1 MAFSGMR
8 RFEGK
13 VAIVTGGS
21 NGIGAATARK
31 FVAEGA
37 YVYIA
42 DIDEEGGVKVCQE
55 LHGNA
60 SFVKCDVA
68 IETHVKGVVD
78 RAMEEKGRLDIMVN
92 NAGMLHAHG
101 NSITQVSV
109 ETWERVMAVN
119 VTGAMLGMKHAARV
133 MIPRNSGSILFNCS
147 VLGLMK
153 TDNASHGY
161 MASKNALLGLMKSG
175 AVELAKVGIRVNAVS
190 SFGIVTKMIEE
201 WLDEV
206 SNGMC
211 PKEVLED
218 EMQRNATNGRKLTVD
233 DVANA
238 FLFLA
243 ADEASYINGHNLI
256 VDGGYSVHGRDIVTF
271 KDPPRH

>member
-1 MAFSGMR
+1 MAFTGMR

-13 VAIVTGGS
+13 VTIVIGGS
-21 NGIGAATARK
+21 NGIGVATTRK

-55 LHGNA
+55 LNGNV

-68 IETHVKGVVD
+68 IQTHVKGVVD
-78 RAMEEKGRLDIMVN
+78 RAMEEKGHLDIMMN

-109 ETWERVMAVN
+109 KTWERVMVVN
-119 VTGAMLGMKHAARV
+119 VTGAMLGMKHVVRV
-133 MIPRNSGSILFNCS
+133 IIPSNSGSILFNCS

-175 AVELAKVGIRVNAVS
+175 AVELAKEGIRVNVVS

-201 WLDEV
+201 WL
-206 SNGMC
+206 MC
-211 PKEVLED
+211 GV
-218 EMQRNATNGRKLTVD
+218 TC
-233 DVANA
+233 
-238 FLFLA
+238 
-243 ADEASYINGHNLI
+243 
-256 VDGGYSVHGRDIVTF
+256 DGKYFSQDACSDMKGDNENEGKKISHT
-271 KDPPRH
+271 

>member
-1 MAFSGMR
+1 MR

-68 IETHVKGVVD
+68 IETHMKGVLDQAV
-78 RAMEEKGRLDIMVN
+78 EEKGRLDIMVN
-92 NAGMLHAHG
+92 NAGMLHPHG

-133 MIPRNSGSILFNCS
+133 MIPRNSDS
-147 VLGLMK
+147 
-153 TDNASHGY
+153 TTY
-161 MASKNALLGLMKSG
+161 
-175 AVELAKVGIRVNAVS
+175 
-190 SFGIVTKMIEE
+190 
-201 WLDEV
+201 
-206 SNGMC
+206 
-211 PKEVLED
+211 
-218 EMQRNATNGRKLTVD
+218 
-233 DVANA
+233 
-238 FLFLA
+238 FLFQSA
-243 ADEASYINGHNLI
+243 QC
-256 VDGGYSVHGRDIVTF
+256 
-271 KDPPRH
+271 K